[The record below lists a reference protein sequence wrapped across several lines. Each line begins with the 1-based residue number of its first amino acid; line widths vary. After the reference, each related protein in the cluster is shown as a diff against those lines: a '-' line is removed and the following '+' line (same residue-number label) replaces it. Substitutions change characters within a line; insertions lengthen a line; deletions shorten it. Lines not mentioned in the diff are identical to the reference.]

1 MKRLISQDI
10 MLAYPQFDKPFV
22 IYTDAS
28 NEQLGAVIMQDE
40 RPIAYYSRKLIGA
53 EKNYTTGEQ
62 EILSIVETLKS
73 FKTSYMGI
81 RL

>member
-1 MKRLISQDI
+1 
-10 MLAYPQFDKPFV
+10 MLSYPQFDKPFV

-28 NEQLGAVIMQDE
+28 EEQLGAVIMQDE
-40 RPIAYYSRKLIGA
+40 IPIAYYSRRLINS
-53 EKNYTTGEQ
+53 ERNYTTGEQ